1 MKRTPLFDTHVKL
14 GARIVE
20 FAGYE
25 MPVQYTSILE
35 EHEAV
40 RTKAGIF
47 DVSHMGEFIV
57 KGKNAEKYIASL
69 IPTSTAKFDEGKG
82 VYSCLCYESGTVIDD
97 LFIFMIDR
105 ENYYLVVNA
114 GTMEKDY
121 AWMKSHLIDGVELIN
136 VSDSTAKID
145 VQGPESKKILCEL
158 FNSNKLENLPRFY
171 FYYDSFDGKE
181 VMISNTGYTGEA
193 GYELFI
199 NNESAEALWNAIID
213 KGTKHGL
220 KPSGLG
226 CRDTLRLEACYS
238 LYGHE
243 INEEIN
249 PVEAGLSWLINSD
262 SDYIGKKVLS
272 ELKAKG
278 AARKQVCI
286 EIEGRGIPRE
296 NCEVRFHNQ
305 KVGYVTSGAFS
316 PTFKKGLALAL
327 VKKESLSIGDS
338 VDVIIRDKPVKGVI
352 VKRPFYGFNG

>member
-1 MKRTPLFDTHVKL
+1 MKRTVLYEKHVKL

-40 RTKAGIF
+40 RTRAGIF

-57 KGKNAEKYIASL
+57 KGANAEKYISGL
-69 IPTSTAKFDEGKG
+69 IPTGTGKFDIGKG
-82 VYSCLCYESGTVIDD
+82 VYSCLCNESGTVIDD

-105 ENYYLVVNA
+105 ENFYLVVNA
-114 GTMEKDY
+114 GTMEKDF

-136 VSDSTAKID
+136 VSESTAKID
-145 VQGPESKKILCEL
+145 VQGPESKKIISEI
-158 FNSNKLENLPRFY
+158 FASQKLENLPRFY
-171 FYYDSFDGKE
+171 FYYDSFNGNE

-193 GYELFI
+193 GYELYI
-199 NNESAEALWNAIID
+199 NNESAGDLWDAIIE
-213 KGTKHGL
+213 KGEKYGL
-220 KPSGLG
+220 KPAGLG

-249 PVEAGLSWLINSD
+249 PVEAGLGWLINSD
-262 SDYIGKKVLS
+262 ADYIGKKVLT
-272 ELKAKG
+272 ELKEKG
-278 AARKQVCI
+278 AARKQICV
-286 EIEGRGIPRE
+286 EIDGKGIPRE
-296 NCEVRFHNQ
+296 QCDVFADNQ
-305 KVGYVTSGAFS
+305 KIGYVTSGAYS

-327 VKKESLSIGDS
+327 VKKESVAIGDS
-338 VDVIIRDKPVKGVI
+338 VDVIIRDKPVKGVV
-352 VKRPFYGFNG
+352 VKKPFYGFNG

>member
-69 IPTSTAKFDEGKG
+69 IPTSTGKFEAGKG
-82 VYSCLCYESGTVIDD
+82 VYSCLCNESGTVIDD
-97 LFIFMIDR
+97 LFIFMNNR
-105 ENYYLVVNA
+105 ENFYLVVNA
-114 GTMEKDY
+114 GTMEKDF
-121 AWMKSHLIDGVELIN
+121 AWMKSHLIDEVDLVNI
-136 VSDSTAKID
+136 SDSTAKID
-145 VQGPESKKILCEL
+145 VQGPESKKIISEI
-158 FNSNKLENLPRFY
+158 FKSNKLENLPRFY
-171 FYYDSFDGKE
+171 FYYDSFEGIE

-199 NNESAEALWNAIID
+199 NNESAEALWNTIID
-213 KGTKHGL
+213 KGTSYGL
-220 KPSGLG
+220 KPAGLG

-249 PVEAGLSWLINSD
+249 PVEAGLSWLINSE
-262 SDYIGKKVLS
+262 SDYIGKKILS
-272 ELKAKG
+272 ELKEKG

-296 NCEVRFHNQ
+296 NCEVHFNDQ
-305 KVGYVTSGAFS
+305 KIGYVTSGAFS
-316 PTFKKGLALAL
+316 PTFKKGVALAL
-327 VKKESLSIGDS
+327 VKKESASIGDN

>member
-1 MKRTPLFDTHVKL
+1 MKRTALYEKHVKL

-47 DVSHMGEFIV
+47 DVSHMGEFTV
-57 KGKNAEKYIASL
+57 KGENSEKYIASL
-69 IPTSTAKFDEGKG
+69 IPTGTGKFDEGKG
-82 VYSCLCYESGTVIDD
+82 VYSCLCNESGTVIDD
-97 LFIFMIDR
+97 LFIFMNDR
-105 ENYYLVVNA
+105 ENFYLVVNA
-114 GTMEKDY
+114 GTMEKDF
-121 AWMKSHLIDGVELIN
+121 AWMKSNLIDGVELIN

-145 VQGPESKKILCEL
+145 VQGPESKKILSEL

-171 FYYDSFDGKE
+171 FYYDSFDGTE

-193 GYELFI
+193 GYELYI
-199 NNESAEALWNAIID
+199 NNESAEALWDALME
-213 KGTKHGL
+213 KGGKYGL
-220 KPSGLG
+220 KPAGLG

-249 PVEAGLSWLINSD
+249 PVEAGLAWLINSD
-262 SDYIGKKVLS
+262 ADYIGKKVLS
-272 ELKAKG
+272 ELKEKG

-296 NCEVRFHNQ
+296 QCEVHVNNR
-305 KVGYVTSGAFS
+305 KIGYVTSGAYS

-327 VKKESLSIGDS
+327 ISKEGAAAGDS
-338 VDVIIRDKPVKGVI
+338 VDVIIRDKPVKGI
-352 VKRPFYGFNG
+352 VVKKPFYRFNG

>member
-1 MKRTPLFDTHVKL
+1 MKRTALYEKHVKL

-40 RTKAGIF
+40 RSKAGIF

-57 KGKNAEKYIASL
+57 KGKNSEKYISSL
-69 IPTSTAKFDEGKG
+69 IPTDTGKFDEGKG
-82 VYSCLCYESGTVIDD
+82 VYSCLCNESGTVIDD
-97 LFIFMIDR
+97 LFIFMNDR
-105 ENYYLVVNA
+105 ENFYLVVNA
-114 GTMEKDY
+114 GTMEKDFN
-121 AWMKSHLIDGVELIN
+121 WMKSHLIDGVELIN

-145 VQGPESKKILCEL
+145 VQGPESKKIIKEL

-171 FYYDSFDGKE
+171 FYYDSFNGTE

-193 GYELFI
+193 GYELYI
-199 NNESAEALWNAIID
+199 NNNGAEALWDALME
-213 KGTKHGL
+213 KGQKYGL
-220 KPSGLG
+220 KPAGLG

-249 PVEAGLSWLINSD
+249 PVEAGLGWLINSGA
-262 SDYIGKKVLS
+262 DYIGKRVLS
-272 ELKAKG
+272 ELKEKG
-278 AARKQVCI
+278 AARKLVCI

-296 NCEVRFHNQ
+296 QCEVHAGN
-305 KVGYVTSGAFS
+305 KKIGYVTSGAYS

-327 VKKESLSIGDS
+327 IAKDSTAAGDS
-338 VDVIIRDKPVKGVI
+338 VDVIIRDKPVKGVV
-352 VKRPFYGFNG
+352 VKKPFYGFNG